1 MKVILGSIAR
11 SRLIYTTR
19 VPVWKKKKK
28 QKGTNI
34 NLY

>member
-19 VPVWKKKKK
+19 VPVWKKKK